1 MAKRTN
7 GRNRRAR
14 NGNGR
19 GAHRSHR
26 AIPPN
31 PEQLPGRIAGGT
43 PITAKGSLVIIG
55 GHEDKE
61 GGALILREVVRRA
74 GNGKVVVAT
83 LATEEPEATWRDYQR
98 AFSKLG
104 VRRLEH
110 LDISSREALLRNPQ
124 PEVLDDAS
132 VVFFTGG
139 GQLRITTLFGGTE
152 LCERVQEFYRRG
164 GTVAGTSAGASVM
177 SDTMLVSGDGDESH
191 RIGSSL
197 QMAPGLG
204 YIKDVIVDQHF
215 AERGRIGRLL
225 GAVAQNPR
233 FLGIGLDENTAI
245 VVEGEQRARVIG
257 EGGVYVVDG
266 RGVTATNLTD
276 EDEDRAMSI
285 FNVRLHVL
293 SQGDEFDLR
302 TREPI
307 LRPAEKVEE
316 ELVGGDG
323 KAETGRRG

>member
-1 MAKRTN
+1 MARRTN
-7 GRNRRAR
+7 ARNGRGGHG

-19 GAHRSHR
+19 ARRG
-26 AIPPN
+26 IPPK
-31 PEQLPGRIAGGT
+31 PGQLAGRLAGGQ
-43 PITAKGSLVIIG
+43 PVTAKGTLVIIG
-55 GHEDKE
+55 GHEEKK
-61 GGALILREVVRRA
+61 GQALILREVARRV
-74 GNGKVVVAT
+74 GHGKLVVAT
-83 LATEEPEATWRDYQR
+83 LASQEPEAMWREYQR
-98 AFSKLG
+98 AFTALG

-110 LDISSREALLRNPQ
+110 LDVSNREALLRNPR
-124 PEVLDDAS
+124 PEILDDAT

-152 LCERVQEFYRRG
+152 LCERIQEFYRRG
-164 GTVAGTSAGASVM
+164 GTLAGTSAGASVM
-177 SDTMLVSGDGDESH
+177 SDTMLVTGNGDESH
-191 RIGSSL
+191 RIGTSL

-233 FLGIGLDENTAI
+233 FLGVGLDENTAI
-245 VVEGEQRARVIG
+245 VVEAEVRFRVLG

-266 RGVTATNLTD
+266 RSVTSSNLTD
-276 EDEDRAMSI
+276 EEDNRALSI

-302 TREPI
+302 TREPAS
-307 LRPAEKVEE
+307 RPAEEPEK
-316 ELVGGDG
+316 ELIP
-323 KAETGRRG
+323 A